1 MDFVGIAEFGIL
13 LLGVYH
19 AFYIYSKYYSTIR
32 KSQEMYKKL
41 KTMLRLALIGAI
53 CLILSFQVYYFT
65 SFYQRHKILDI
76 FIKLFLL
83 VCSIVNQMF
92 MYDYEEQEFH
102 MKNKRRHHRPYITEG
117 NISFKVIN
125 RLFLLYLVYKFF
137 NRNT

>member
-19 AFYIYSKYYSTIR
+19 AFYIYSRYFSTIR
-32 KSQEMYKKL
+32 KSKEMYIKL
-41 KTMLRLALIGAI
+41 KTILRLALIGAV

-65 SFYQRHKILDI
+65 SFYERHKILDI
-76 FIKLFLL
+76 FIKIFLL

-92 MYDYEEQEFH
+92 MYDYNEEEFH
-102 MKNKRRHHRPYITEG
+102 MKNKRRHNRPYIAEG
-117 NISFKVIN
+117 NIGFKVIN

>member
-19 AFYIYSKYYSTIR
+19 SFYIYSRYFSTIR
-32 KSQEMYKKL
+32 KSQEMYIKL
-41 KTMLRLALIGAI
+41 KTILRLALIGAV

-65 SFYQRHKILDI
+65 SFYERHKILDI
-76 FIKLFLL
+76 FIKIFLL

-92 MYDYEEQEFH
+92 MYDYNEEEFH
-102 MKNKRRHHRPYITEG
+102 MKNKRRHNRPYIAEG
-117 NISFKVIN
+117 NIGFKVIN